1 MDTVI
6 KMIQLVRYNV
16 CAGFKYLK
24 CMYSVCACMCAHLLI
39 QPDIEIQR
47 EEGLAS
53 IMSYLD
59 DCRVA
64 ASMLNYN
71 VDRAE
76 YVSHNGRVQP
86 VARDSDDLTLTDV
99 TAEPR
104 FVIGNDVRFFY
115 I

>member
-1 MDTVI
+1 MAVSNNHVFS
-6 KMIQLVRYNV
+6 LV
-16 CAGFKYLK
+16 CAH
-24 CMYSVCACMCAHLLI
+24 AHNHLLI
-39 QPDIEIQR
+39 QPEIEIQR

-86 VARDSDDLTLTDV
+86 VARDSDDLTLTEV
-99 TAEPR
+99 TAKPK
-104 FVIGNDVRFFY
+104 FVIGNDVRLFFFNLE
-115 I
+115 

>member
-1 MDTVI
+1 MHTHTHSIDVI
-6 KMIQLVRYNV
+6 QAEV
-16 CAGFKYLK
+16 
-24 CMYSVCACMCAHLLI
+24 
-39 QPDIEIQR
+39 EIQR

-53 IMSYLD
+53 IMGYLD

-86 VARDSDDLTLTDV
+86 IARDSDDLTLTDV
-99 TAEPR
+99 TAKPKY
-104 FVIGNDVRFFY
+104 VIGNDVRHVK
-115 I
+115 